1 MVNMI
6 NELTIKYRKMKQK
19 NEVASKAGTLK
30 TENSIKMLRNVIS
43 KSASM
48 LLIAIAGFGT
58 MSFTQDDTVVNSVDT
73 NLSVKKENASAVITA
88 DNAMPGDETRNA
100 FISLPD
106 SKIIARADAENIA
119 TFIAVAEMK
128 RLWSMDIVAA
138 KAKADD
144 EIKFS
149 FELRKVYPSAETA
162 QHADVNMIEI
172 FTDDIVLK
180 NVNLSAAGITAS
192 DIEIA
197 DNFVTAQLS
206 MKDMFSSEA
215 LMAKA
220 DAELMGAFNNAY
232 LAVISLPSKMVAD
245 NTDADMVQ
253 QYLSQIKFTETVAT
267 K

>member
-30 TENSIKMLRNVIS
+30 TENSIKLLRNVIS

-48 LLIAIAGFGT
+48 LLIAMAGFAT
-58 MSFTQDDTVVNSVDT
+58 MSFTQDDTAVNSVDT
-73 NLSVKKENASAVITA
+73 NLSVKKEKAGAVISA
-88 DNAMPGDETRNA
+88 DNAMPGDDTRNA

-106 SKIIARADAENIA
+106 RRTIAKADAENIA
-119 TFIAVAEMK
+119 TFIAVVEIK
-128 RLWSMDIVAA
+128 RLWSMDIVSA

-149 FELRKVYPSAETA
+149 FELRRIYPSAELA
-162 QHADVNMIEI
+162 QQADVNMIET

-180 NVNLSAAGITAS
+180 NLNFSAAGITAS

-215 LMAKA
+215 LIAKA
-220 DAELMGAFNNAY
+220 DAELIGAFNSAY
-232 LAVISLPSKMVAD
+232 LAVISLPSKVAAD
-245 NTDADMVQ
+245 NADADMMQ
-253 QYLSQIKFTETVAT
+253 KYLPQIKLTETVAT

>member
-1 MVNMI
+1 
-6 NELTIKYRKMKQK
+6 MKQK

-30 TENSIKMLRNVIS
+30 TENSIKLLRNVIS

-48 LLIAIAGFGT
+48 LLIAMAGFGT
-58 MSFTQDDTVVNSVDT
+58 MSFTQDDTAVNSVDT
-73 NLSVKKENASAVITA
+73 NLSVKKENADAVISA

-106 SKIIARADAENIA
+106 RGTIAKADAENIA

-149 FELRKVYPSAETA
+149 FELRNVYPLAKA
-162 QHADVNMIEI
+162 AHQADANMIEI

-180 NVNLSAAGITAS
+180 NVNFSAAGITAS
-192 DIEIA
+192 DIEVA

-206 MKDMFSSEA
+206 MKSMFSSVA
-215 LMAKA
+215 LIAKA
-220 DAELMGAFNNAY
+220 DAELKGAFNSAN
-232 LAVISLPSKMVAD
+232 LAVISLPSKMAAD
-245 NTDADMVQ
+245 NADTDMMQ
-253 QYLSQIKFTETVAT
+253 QYLSQIKLTETVAT